1 MFDVMITGPILYVT
15 WVTIFEV
22 MIIVPIV
29 YITLVKLF
37 MNQFT

>member
-1 MFDVMITGPILYVT
+1 MFDVMITVPIHYVT
-15 WVTIFEV
+15 YVTIFEV